1 MRLHTKS
8 SISLM
13 YHKQKKQNNMAEIL
27 LSSEAF
33 VKSVTSVSDNLA
45 GKYILPSLREA
56 QEIGLKG
63 ILGDTLLAKLKELIK
78 TNTLDTESG
87 GVYKTLV
94 DHCQYYLAY
103 MTIVEV
109 VNKTSYKVGN
119 FGVTKTQD
127 ENLQVATQDE
137 IAKMQYYYQ
146 SKADSCCQDLQYFLL
161 AHRSDYPELS
171 DDCCYKIKSNL
182 ISSASCGIF
191 LGGARGRILPGI
203 PVKKGGWR

>member
-1 MRLHTKS
+1 
-8 SISLM
+8 
-13 YHKQKKQNNMAEIL
+13 MARKEIL

-33 VKSVTSVSDNLA
+33 VKSVTSASDNLS

-63 ILGDTLLAKLKELIK
+63 ILGDCLLATLKGMVATGDIELPANASYKLL
-78 TNTLDTESG
+78 L
-87 GVYKTLV
+87 

-109 VNKTSYKVGN
+109 TNKVSYKVGN
-119 FGVTKTQD
+119 FGVTKTTD

-146 SKADSCCQDLQYFLL
+146 SKADACCLDLQNFLL
-161 AHRSDYPELS
+161 NNRADYPELTE
-171 DDCCYKIKSNL
+171 CACRRIQANL
-182 ISSASCGIF
+182 HSAASCGIF
-191 LGGARGRILPGI
+191 LGGARGKIRRGC
-203 PVKKGGWR
+203 K

>member
-1 MRLHTKS
+1 
-8 SISLM
+8 
-13 YHKQKKQNNMAEIL
+13 MAEIL

-33 VKSVTSVSDNLA
+33 VKSVTSASDNLS

-63 ILGDTLLAKLKELIK
+63 ILGDPLLAKLKAEIK
-78 TNTLDTESG
+78 AGTLSG
-87 GVYKTLV
+87 AYKSLV

-109 VNKTSYKVGN
+109 TNKVSYKVGN
-119 FGVTKTQD
+119 FGVAKSTD

-146 SKADSCCQDLQYFLL
+146 SKADACCLDLQNFLL
-161 AHRSDYPELS
+161 EHRADYPELTEVS
-171 DDCCYKIKSNL
+171 CHKIESNL
-182 ISSASCGIF
+182 RSAATCGIF
-191 LGGARGRILPGI
+191 LGGARGRILP
-203 PVKKGGWR
+203 KL

>member
-1 MRLHTKS
+1 
-8 SISLM
+8 
-13 YHKQKKQNNMAEIL
+13 MAEIL

-33 VKSVTSVSDNLA
+33 VKSVTSASDNLS

-56 QEIGLKG
+56 QEIGLRG
-63 ILGDTLLAKLKELIK
+63 ILGDDLLAKLKALRKDGKLE
-78 TNTLDTESG
+78 TESG

-109 VNKTSYKVGN
+109 TNKVSYKIGN

-127 ENLQVATQDE
+127 ENLQVASQDE

-146 SKADSCCQDLQYFLL
+146 SKADACCLDLQNFLL
-161 AHRSDYPELS
+161 EHRKDYPELTECS
-171 DDCCYKIKSNL
+171 CHKIESNL
-182 ISSASCGIF
+182 HSAASCGIF
-191 LGGARGRILPGI
+191 LGGARGRRLPR
-203 PVKKGGWR
+203 K

>member
-1 MRLHTKS
+1 
-8 SISLM
+8 
-13 YHKQKKQNNMAEIL
+13 MAEIL
-27 LSSEAF
+27 LSSEKFIKEA
-33 VKSVTSVSDNLA
+33 TSVSDNLS

-63 ILGDTLLAKLKELIK
+63 ILGDKLLARVKSLVQSGLIE
-78 TNTLDTESG
+78 TEAG

-109 VNKTSYKVGN
+109 TNKVSYKVGN

-146 SKADSCCQDLQYFLL
+146 SKADACCLDLQNFLL
-161 AHRSDYPELS
+161 EHREEYPELTE
-171 DDCCYKIKSNL
+171 CCCHKIESNL
-182 ISSASCGIF
+182 RSAATCGIF
-191 LGGARGRILPGI
+191 LGGARGKRLPGI
-203 PVKKGGWR
+203 YIGKKGGWRK

>member
-1 MRLHTKS
+1 
-8 SISLM
+8 
-13 YHKQKKQNNMAEIL
+13 MAEIL

-33 VKSVTSVSDNLA
+33 VKSVTSASDNLS

-63 ILGDTLLAKLKELIK
+63 ILGDDLLSKLKGLIK
-78 TNTLDTESG
+78 AGTLDDESNAA
-87 GVYKTLV
+87 YKTLV
-94 DHCQYYLAY
+94 DHCKYYLAY

-109 VNKTSYKVGN
+109 TNKVSYKVGN

-146 SKADSCCQDLQYFLL
+146 SKADACCLDLQNFLL
-161 AHRSDYPELS
+161 EHRSDYPELTE
-171 DDCCYKIKSNL
+171 CGCHKIESNL
-182 ISSASCGIF
+182 RSAATCGIF
-191 LGGARGRILPGI
+191 LGGARGRRLPGV